1 METIFRLKI
10 KQSLKTRL
18 LEALMDYLKM
28 KYRTVSFELKKTSIA
43 IIERLESP
51 FELIA
56 RSEVRA

>member
-10 KQSLKTRL
+10 RQSLKTSL

-28 KYRTVSFELKKTSIA
+28 RYRTVSFELKKASIA

-56 RSEVRA
+56 GSEVRV

>member
-10 KQSLKTRL
+10 KQSLKTSL

-28 KYRTVSFELKKTSIA
+28 KYRTVSFELKKASIA